1 MKHLLFLL
9 TLLLS
14 CMGASAKS
22 WRIGPASVVGMD
34 FATINAAM
42 SSANVT
48 KGDTLFLDQYYYETN
63 NQTVNKQVT
72 IIGTGYDTSLSDE
85 GVVSYV
91 YGTLILK
98 ADKIVVKSLRVGNV
112 HLYNNDCIIDRCCA
126 ASIRGMQNSGTN
138 HIYSSYIYGSIQ
150 SDVSSSPAQVD
161 LQNCVVS
168 NSGNCL
174 YYLDNSIIKNNVL
187 INSLSTS
194 YSSSYYYVCYQV
206 TNSEISN
213 NIILQTNS
221 SNNNYVFDATTGN
234 AIEHNILSCTSL
246 SGFPTNKFGYGN
258 AMSTLF
264 ECDGSFS
271 DYYRLTTNSA
281 ARGYANDGGDCG
293 CHGGM
298 FGCPSGGR
306 PQYIPYFS
314 KVVVGSRAEDGKLP
328 VSITVKIQEQ

>member
-42 SSANVT
+42 SSTDVT
-48 KGDTLFLDQYYYETN
+48 KGDTLFLNQYYYENDT
-63 NQTVNKQVT
+63 QTVSKQVT

-85 GVVSYV
+85 GVVAYV
-91 YGTLILK
+91 YALDLK
-98 ADKIVVKSLRVGNV
+98 ADKILVKSVELSYVY
-112 HLYNNDCIIDRCCA
+112 LYNNDCTIDRCRVSRVYA
-126 ASIRGMQNSGTN
+126 TENAGMN
-138 HIYSSYIYGSIQ
+138 HVYSSYIDFIGTRSGSFYAAMDIQ
-150 SDVSSSPAQVD
+150 NNVIKVKDY
-161 LQNCVVS
+161 
-168 NSGNCL
+168 CL
-174 YYLDNSIIKNNVL
+174 YYLNSSIVKNNV
-187 INSLSTS
+187 IISTS
-194 YSSSYYYVCYQV
+194 SSSSSYVCYNV
-206 TNSEISN
+206 LNSEITN
-213 NIILQTNS
+213 NIILQTYS
-221 SNNNYVFDATTGN
+221 SNNVFNTTSGD
-234 AIEHNILSCTSL
+234 AIEHNVLSCTSSTL
-246 SGFPTNKFGYGN
+246 STFPTNKFGYGN

-264 ECDGSFS
+264 ECTGSYS